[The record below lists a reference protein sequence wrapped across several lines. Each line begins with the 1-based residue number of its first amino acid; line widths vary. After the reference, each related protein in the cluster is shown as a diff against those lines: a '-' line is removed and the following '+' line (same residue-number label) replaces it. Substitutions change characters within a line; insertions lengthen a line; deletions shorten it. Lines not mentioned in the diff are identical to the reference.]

1 MNVIETVGLT
11 KNFGTFVANDH
22 IDFSVKEGEIK
33 AIVGENGAGK
43 TTLMSMLYGL
53 LQPTSG
59 KIFIRGQQIHFR
71 SPLDA
76 IHLGLGMVHQHFKLS
91 PSLTIYENIVLGTEI
106 NAKIKPFGIN
116 ISLPIIDIHKEKERI
131 EALINEYGMHL
142 DPDAKV
148 MDISIGAK
156 QQVEILKML
165 YRDVDILILDEPT
178 AVLTPQEVDT
188 LAISL
193 KQLKERKKTIIIS
206 THKLQEVMD
215 MSDSV
220 TVIRAG
226 RVVGNVATADTNE
239 RHLAQMMVGRD
250 VVLDVHNTDNNTS
263 DEVIYEAQDIST
275 INIFG
280 KQVLNNVSFKL
291 HKGEILGVAGVEGN
305 GQSELVH
312 VLTGLMTVTHGKV
325 LLKGNDITNDWP
337 DVIRKYGIAI
347 IPEDRFAEGLCRD
360 MSIEDNCVAGY
371 LFDKDFSTN
380 GILRKAS
387 IRSFRDR
394 LIAAYDIRVA
404 DQNGNVSQLSG
415 GNAQKIIIAR
425 EVERN
430 PVVLIAAQPTRGVD
444 VGSIEF
450 IHNKLLELRSKNT
463 AILLISSD
471 LNEILSLSDR
481 VIVMFRGAV
490 IGEVLKY
497 EMSRELIGLLMA
509 GISTKE
515 AIAR

>member
-59 KIFIRGQQIHFR
+59 KIFVRGQQVHFR

-91 PSLTIYENIVLGTEI
+91 PSLTVYENILLGAEI
-106 NAKIKPFGIN
+106 FAKIRPFGIN
-116 ISLPIIDIHKEKERI
+116 ISLPIIDVRKEKERI
-131 EALINEYGMHL
+131 QALIDEYDMHI

-148 MDISIGAK
+148 IDISIGAK
-156 QQVEILKML
+156 TAKLKILKML

-188 LAISL
+188 LATSL
-193 KQLKERKKTIIIS
+193 RQLKERGKTIIIS

-220 TVIRAG
+220 TVIRNG
-226 RVVGNVATADTNE
+226 RIMGNVPTIDTNE
-239 RHLAQMMVGRD
+239 RLLAQMMVGRD
-250 VVLDVHNTDNNTS
+250 VVLNVHNTDSNAS
-263 DEVIYEAQDIST
+263 DVVVYEASNICT
-275 INIFG
+275 INASG
-280 KQVLNNVSFKL
+280 KQVLNNVSFSL

-312 VLTGLMTVTHGKV
+312 VLTGLMTVTHGNV
-325 LLKGNDITNDWP
+325 FLKGNDITNAWP
-337 DVIRKYGIAI
+337 DILRKYGVAI

-360 MSIEDNCVAGY
+360 MSIEDNCIAGY
-371 LFDKDFSTN
+371 LFDKDFSKN
-380 GILRKAS
+380 GILRRAS
-387 IRSFRDR
+387 IQSFRDR
-394 LIAAYDIRVA
+394 LITSYDIRVA
-404 DQNGNVSQLSG
+404 DQNGTVSQLSG
-415 GNAQKIIIAR
+415 GNAQKIIVAR

-430 PVVLIAAQPTRGVD
+430 PLVLIAAQPTRGVD

-450 IHNKLLELRSKNT
+450 IHKKL
-463 AILLISSD
+463 A
-471 LNEILSLSDR
+471 
-481 VIVMFRGAV
+481 
-490 IGEVLKY
+490 
-497 EMSRELIGLLMA
+497 
-509 GISTKE
+509 
-515 AIAR
+515 